1 AASVLSPRA
10 STTPSREQP
19 RKELTMAED
28 QDLNGPLEKAVT
40 SSVYNAAWLADS
52 DDATIELAKTYA
64 RRIDKGTREF
74 ESGELTSTDYNKVL
88 YLGPHLLNTL
98 KALGATP
105 EERKSLTSGDSNSDD
120 AFDELKK
127 KRRQKAQ
134 KTG

>member
-1 AASVLSPRA
+1 
-10 STTPSREQP
+10 
-19 RKELTMAED
+19 MAED

-105 EERKSLTSGDSNSDD
+105 EERKSLTSGDSNAED

>member
-1 AASVLSPRA
+1 
-10 STTPSREQP
+10 
-19 RKELTMAED
+19 MAED
-28 QDLNGPLEKAVT
+28 NDLNGPLEKAVT
-40 SSVYNAAWLADS
+40 SSVDNASWLADS
-52 DDATIELAKTYA
+52 DDATVELAKTYA

-98 KALGATP
+98 KALGAAP
-105 EERKSLTSGDSNSDD
+105 EERRSLTSDDSNSDD